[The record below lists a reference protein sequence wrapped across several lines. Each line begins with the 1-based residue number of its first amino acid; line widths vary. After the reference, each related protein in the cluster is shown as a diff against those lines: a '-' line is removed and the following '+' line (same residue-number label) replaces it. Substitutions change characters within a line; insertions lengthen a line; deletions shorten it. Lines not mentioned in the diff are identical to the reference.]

1 MAKSSKKNNVT
12 IGGAI
17 KALGTEFPSL
27 SISKIRYLEEEGL
40 LKPKRTPGGY
50 RKFSLDDIERL
61 GIILRL
67 QNEEYLPLNVI
78 KERLDKMDRGE
89 EVDLEPKVKPL
100 DTEDI
105 FAPQSETSYFSI
117 EETAK
122 KTGITLEE
130 LKDLESFGLLEL
142 RETEEGKA
150 FDSQD
155 LELITIVHKMA
166 KYGIEPRHLRIY
178 QHFADREASFFE
190 QILMPMVKQNR
201 SETTGRSTEILSEL
215 INLSDALK
223 KLLLSKV
230 IHKYFQNL

>member
-12 IGGAI
+12 IGAAI
-17 KALGTEFPSL
+17 KVLAPEFPSL

-40 LKPKRTPGGY
+40 LKPKRTQGGY

-61 GIILRL
+61 RIILRL
-67 QNEEYLPLNVI
+67 QKEEYLPLNVI
-78 KERLDKMDRGE
+78 KERLYKMDRGE

-105 FAPQSETSYFSI
+105 FAPQSDTSYFNV
-117 EETAK
+117 EKTAK
-122 KTGITLEE
+122 KTGVTVEE
-130 LKDLESFGLLEL
+130 LKALESFGLLEL

-155 LELITIVHKMA
+155 IELITIVHKMA

-178 QHFADREASFFE
+178 QHFADREAAFFE

-201 SETTGRSTEILSEL
+201 PATSGRITEILSEL

-230 IHKYFQNL
+230 MHKYFQNL

>member
-1 MAKSSKKNNVT
+1 MAKTSKKNNMT

-17 KALGTEFPSL
+17 KKLAPEFPSL

-50 RKFSLDDIERL
+50 RKFFLDDIERL
-61 GIILRL
+61 RIILRL
-67 QNEEYLPLNVI
+67 QKEEYLPLNVI

-105 FAPQSETSYFSI
+105 LAAEVDTSYFSI

-122 KTGITLEE
+122 KTGLTAEE

-142 RETEEGKA
+142 RETEEGKG

-178 QHFADREASFFE
+178 KHFADREAAFFE

-201 SETTGRSTEILSEL
+201 PDASGRSTEILSEL

-223 KLLLSKV
+223 RLLLSKV